1 VQRSGVVTPSL
12 IVAFTK
18 LLTGAFVVAREPV
31 VRCRHVRNFSPWR
44 RDVREIDPPLL
55 TVLAAGVVVT
65 ALLCFVPP
73 MRAATRLESDQA
85 PAPSGSSVRLTNV
98 AGAAGLNFAYQ
109 HSPTAEKYYVES
121 APGGLAVFDYNGDG
135 RPDIFFT
142 NGAPIPS
149 LQKDSPKYSN
159 RLYRNDGGLHFTDVT
174 EAAGVAGVGY
184 AMGAAAADYDNDG
197 HVDLFVAGVRQNQ
210 LLHNRGDGRFEDV
223 TSRSRIASGDWAV
236 AAVWFDYDN
245 DGRLDLFV
253 VNYVQWTPQTNRYC
267 GDQARGVRTY
277 CHPRFFQG
285 LPDRL
290 YHNNGDGTFEDVSA
304 RAGLLT
310 HIGKGMSAAI
320 ADYDH
325 DGRMDLFVTN
335 DTVPNFLFR
344 NKGNGTFEET
354 GLLAGVSVPASGRP
368 VSGMGTDFQDYDNDG
383 WEDIFFTA
391 LSGETFPLFRND
403 GKGSFTESTPAAG
416 LVTATTRLSGWCGAL
431 VDLDNDGWKDIF
443 TANSHA
449 NDRVSESTGW
459 NLANSVFINDRHG
472 RFRDATAEAGLATA
486 LAAHR
491 GCGIA
496 DFDGD
501 GRVDIVVLVL
511 GASAELWHNES
522 PSPNRWLDVRLIGTK
537 SNRDGIRAR
546 VTVGQQVRTMTT
558 AIGYASSSYAGLHF
572 GLGPEAGT
580 VRVEVQWPSGAR
592 QVVEGVKSNQTVEIR
607 EQ

>member
-1 VQRSGVVTPSL
+1 VLQLSRVAAVVATILIIASGTNRARLEQVTTAGAVVTFHD
-12 IVAFTK
+12 VA
-18 LLTGAFVVAREPV
+18 A
-31 VRCRHVRNFSPWR
+31 
-44 RDVREIDPPLL
+44 
-55 TVLAAGVVVT
+55 
-65 ALLCFVPP
+65 
-73 MRAATRLESDQA
+73 
-85 PAPSGSSVRLTNV
+85 
-98 AGAAGLNFAYQ
+98 AAGLTFSYQ
-109 HSPTAEKYYVES
+109 NSPTADKYYVES

-142 NGAPIPS
+142 NGAPTPS
-149 LQKDSPKYSN
+149 LQKDLPKYSN

-174 EAAGVAGVGY
+174 ETAGVAGVGY

-223 TSRSRIASGDWAV
+223 TTRSGISSGDWAV

-267 GDQARGVRTY
+267 GDQARGIRTY

-290 YHNNGDGTFEDVSA
+290 YRNKGDGTFEDVSA

-335 DTVPNFLFR
+335 DAVPNFLFR
-344 NKGNGTFEET
+344 NKGDGTFEET

-383 WEDIFFTA
+383 WEDIFLTA

-403 GKGSFTESTPAAG
+403 GKGTFTETTPAAG
-416 LVTATTRLSGWCGAL
+416 LVTVTTRLSGWCAAL
-431 VDLDNDGWKDIF
+431 VDVDNDGWKDIF

-459 NLANSVFINDRHG
+459 SLANSLFLNDQHG
-472 RFRDATAEAGLATA
+472 RFRDVTEPAGLSGAV
-486 LAAHR
+486 AAHR
-491 GCGIA
+491 GCGIG

-501 GRVDIVVLVL
+501 GRLDIVVLVL

-522 PSPNRWLDVRLIGTK
+522 PSQNRWLDVRLIGTK
-537 SNRDGIRAR
+537 SNRDGIGAR

-558 AIGYASSSYAGLHF
+558 AVGYASSSYGGVHF
-572 GLGPEAGT
+572 GLGGRTDT
-580 VRVEVQWPSGAR
+580 VRVEIQWPSGSR
-592 QVVEGVKSNQTVEIR
+592 QVVEGVKTNQVFEIK